1 VNSKQLF
8 NDHKWST
15 LQFQI
20 SPDRQANE
28 SSTTTKFCS
37 DWQPLLCSISTF
49 PFPNGIKLQS
59 SAKNYN
65 TDIFIFTSKSQK
77 QFNSGSG
84 QVLSAHIHQLFYL
97 KYILQ
102 SLTQK
107 HIRTSLYVIN
117 TEKKILQ
124 YIMNIEY
131 SLQNFKGLLL
141 YLCLSYTKV

>member
-1 VNSKQLF
+1 MTTSGQHFSFRSHL
-8 NDHKWST
+8 
-15 LQFQI
+15 I
-20 SPDRQANE
+20 DRLMRA
-28 SSTTTKFCS
+28 
-37 DWQPLLCSISTF
+37 PLL
-49 PFPNGIKLQS
+49 LS
-59 SAKNYN
+59 SAQTDSHYSVVFLLFLSLMESNCKVLQKNYN